1 MAELLIELYSEEI
14 PAGLQETSVNT
25 FKTLLVKSFV
35 EAGLNFNS
43 SDVFWSPMRLT
54 VCIEGLALKS
64 SDTEINKRGPRV
76 DANEMAINGFA
87 KGLGVTVKELSKIET
102 DKGNF
107 YFYRN
112 TKKGITASVI
122 IEESIKNIIL
132 NFPWKKSMRWGTNNL
147 KWIRPLHKI
156 VCVFDEKPIIF
167 NIENIYSGNKTYGHR
182 FVSPK
187 EIIVKNKKEYVQLLL
202 DSNVIIDPI
211 VRQETIL
218 SCGNELAKKHSLVF
232 KPEKFLLEEVSNIIE
247 YPYLFIGKFDKEYL
261 SLPAPILELTMIK
274 QQKYFPLY
282 NVDKTLSKNFLAV
295 SNIPVD
301 NNSQIISGN
310 ERVLKAR
317 LSDARF
323 FFDNDIKNGLTKL
336 SAKLKNIIF
345 HRSLGSMEKKVQRI
359 SFITEKYSD
368 IFKANKNLVVQAAML
383 CKVDLCSE
391 IVYEMPELQG
401 RIGSIYAEIQGMPRE
416 VILSIKEHYSP
427 LGPSDSCPTSS
438 ESSILSLSDKL
449 DSLIGFIAI
458 DMKATGSKDPFGL
471 RRSCLGIIR
480 IVLENKIRMS
490 MKVLALDAYEAYKD
504 QGIKLILSQE
514 EAQKSYIEFIYDRLK
529 VFMKDKGF
537 SQTSIQAVY
546 NVSDFSDILDDFNK
560 IEALDKFINDA
571 AGKDFLNIL
580 KRVRRILSIE
590 EKKID
595 TPIGIKVNQN
605 LLEMEEEKNLYNKQV
620 NFSEEVNGLIKN
632 EEYEKAMKSFSR
644 ISIYLEKFFES
655 VKVNVEDKKIKNNRL
670 MLLSMI
676 RSTFIKFADF
686 SLIEA
691 ENEVK

>member
-14 PAGLQETSVNT
+14 PAGLQETSVHT
-25 FKTLLVKSFV
+25 FKTMLIKSFL
-35 EAGLNFNS
+35 EAGLSFNNS
-43 SDVFWSPMRLT
+43 EIFWSPMRLT
-54 VCIEGLALKS
+54 VCVEGLALKS
-64 SDTEINKRGPRV
+64 SDTEVNKRGPRV
-76 DANEMAINGFA
+76 DANEIAINGFA
-87 KGLGVTVKELSKIET
+87 KGLGVAVKELSKIET

-323 FFDNDIKNGLTKL
+323 FFDNDVKNGLTKL

-345 HRSLGSMEKKVQRI
+345 HRSLGSMEKKVQRM

-383 CKVDLCSE
+383 CKADLCSE

-490 MKVLALDAYEAYKD
+490 MKVLALDAYEAYKE

-655 VKVNVEDKKIKNNRL
+655 VKVNVEDKNIKNNRL

>member
-1 MAELLIELYSEEI
+1 
-14 PAGLQETSVNT
+14 
-25 FKTLLVKSFV
+25 
-35 EAGLNFNS
+35 
-43 SDVFWSPMRLT
+43 
-54 VCIEGLALKS
+54 
-64 SDTEINKRGPRV
+64 
-76 DANEMAINGFA
+76 
-87 KGLGVTVKELSKIET
+87 
-102 DKGNF
+102 
-107 YFYRN
+107 
-112 TKKGITASVI
+112 
-122 IEESIKNIIL
+122 
-132 NFPWKKSMRWGTNNL
+132 
-147 KWIRPLHKI
+147 
-156 VCVFDEKPIIF
+156 
-167 NIENIYSGNKTYGHR
+167 
-182 FVSPK
+182 
-187 EIIVKNKKEYVQLLL
+187 
-202 DSNVIIDPI
+202 
-211 VRQETIL
+211 
-218 SCGNELAKKHSLVF
+218 
-232 KPEKFLLEEVSNIIE
+232 
-247 YPYLFIGKFDKEYL
+247 
-261 SLPAPILELTMIK
+261 MIK

-345 HRSLGSMEKKVQRI
+345 HRSLGSMEKKVQRM

-383 CKVDLCSE
+383 CKADLCSE

-655 VKVNVEDKKIKNNRL
+655 VKVNVEDKNIKNNRL